1 MSDWEALHEALEL
14 WAASQKCVRGHV
26 HLIQEVAERLH
37 AQALKSTDAL
47 KAIDSLDRA
56 GHDSEIAAD
65 MGLLARQALGT

>member
-37 AQALKSTDAL
+37 AQR
-47 KAIDSLDRA
+47 IR
-56 GHDSEIAAD
+56 DSELID
-65 MGLLARQALGT
+65 KLAREKTLLIEEVQRLQAVLDQF